1 MVSTLNLSRHTVI
14 WVAGFEEE
22 EKGKYDSFTA
32 SDDVE
37 LAVDKAS
44 ASPLVSVS
52 NSDTFIEQVVAR
64 IE

>member
-1 MVSTLNLSRHTVI
+1 MSTLNPSQSTVI
-14 WVAGFEEE
+14 RVAWFDEEE
-22 EKGKYDSFTA
+22 GVYDSFTA
-32 SDDVE
+32 SDDDE